1 MKKFLAIL
9 LIAIIACSTASVV
22 EEEEFELE
30 QLPDWLKNGWSTL
43 LNVAKKVVQFL
54 KDQGLWDQVATLLK
68 NVLVKVEELC
78 PKVLDEE
85 LCGVL
90 VGGLVKTTE
99 NGEVVLK
106 GFFSW
111 IGRAFR
117 SVTGFIRNH
126 LPFFK
131 TVYNYAKPFI
141 PFFFKF

>member
-106 GFFSW
+106 GLFSW
-111 IGRAFR
+111 VGRVFR
-117 SVTGFIRNH
+117 GVRDFFRKHRKIIRIITAVG
-126 LPFFK
+126 K
-131 TVYNYAKPFI
+131 TLIKRWVRF
-141 PFFFKF
+141 